1 MRLGGGEELIHGAIY
16 SSAGTSSGKVYV
28 LELNGEV
35 RNRLEGLEAE
45 VTSLHYDGTHVAV
58 AGVNGEVWVFS
69 EVRSLRAA
77 REAHPGAR
85 SVVTLRLLPLTS
97 SSTTREL
104 EFKSTTVYQRG
115 RGSR

>member
-16 SSAGTSSGKVYV
+16 SPAGTSSGKVYV